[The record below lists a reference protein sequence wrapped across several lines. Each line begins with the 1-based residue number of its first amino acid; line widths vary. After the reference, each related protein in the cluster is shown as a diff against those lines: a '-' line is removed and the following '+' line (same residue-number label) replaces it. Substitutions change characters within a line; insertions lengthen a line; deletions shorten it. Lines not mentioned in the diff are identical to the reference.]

1 MFNKKNT
8 ANKDL
13 AHHLKK
19 FFGFDRFRKYQ
30 KEIIENVLQG
40 KDTLVLMPT
49 GGGKS
54 LCFQLPAMLMP
65 GITLV
70 ISPLLS
76 LMEDQVS
83 SLQQNGIPAASI
95 NSNNSETENE
105 RIRRA
110 SIMGEI
116 KLLYI
121 SPEKAISEIDYLLQ
135 EVKVSCIAID
145 EAHCISQ
152 WGHDFRPEY
161 TKLHQLHSNF
171 PNTPIIALTAT
182 ADNITRQDIVNQLKL
197 KQPKVFI
204 SSFDRPNL
212 SLKVVRE
219 SDTKEKDKKLLTFIR
234 ERAESSGIVYC
245 LSRKKTEQVAKLLER
260 AGFIAEAY
268 HAGLPPRERQA
279 IQQRFIIDETPIICA
294 TIAFGMGI
302 DKSNVRW
309 VIHYNLPK
317 SIENYYQEIGR
328 AGRDGLKSDTI
339 LFYSIQDVILLNKF
353 ATNSNNNELN
363 FEKLNRMQ
371 EYAEA
376 EICRRRILL
385 NYFGEHSFVN
395 CGNCDTCLNPP
406 QKIEG
411 SIFVQMALSAIAR
424 TEETIDIKDLIDILT
439 GNLTNSLKNKQYH
452 ELKTFGVGR
461 NVPARDWQ
469 DYLIQMIQLGFIEV
483 KYNEK
488 NRLRITP
495 LGLDVLFG
503 RKKTNL
509 IALSPQSKATH
520 TPQGVER
527 SIPDPIDHKLAK
539 ELITLRKTLGT
550 KENVPPYLIVSD
562 KVLRNI
568 ALAQPITE
576 EAFGLIDG
584 ISDVK
589 KKKYA
594 KVFINFIKNR
604 KK

>member
-19 FFGFDRFRKYQ
+19 YFGFDRFRKYQ

-376 EICRRRILL
+376 EICRRSILL

>member
-19 FFGFDRFRKYQ
+19 YFGFDRFRKYQ

>member
-1 MFNKKNT
+1 
-8 ANKDL
+8 
-13 AHHLKK
+13 
-19 FFGFDRFRKYQ
+19 
-30 KEIIENVLQG
+30 
-40 KDTLVLMPT
+40 
-49 GGGKS
+49 
-54 LCFQLPAMLMP
+54 
-65 GITLV
+65 
-70 ISPLLS
+70 
-76 LMEDQVS
+76 
-83 SLQQNGIPAASI
+83 
-95 NSNNSETENE
+95 
-105 RIRRA
+105 
-110 SIMGEI
+110 
-116 KLLYI
+116 
-121 SPEKAISEIDYLLQ
+121 
-135 EVKVSCIAID
+135 
-145 EAHCISQ
+145 
-152 WGHDFRPEY
+152 
-161 TKLHQLHSNF
+161 
-171 PNTPIIALTAT
+171 
-182 ADNITRQDIVNQLKL
+182 
-197 KQPKVFI
+197 
-204 SSFDRPNL
+204 
-212 SLKVVRE
+212 
-219 SDTKEKDKKLLTFIR
+219 
-234 ERAESSGIVYC
+234 
-245 LSRKKTEQVAKLLER
+245 
-260 AGFIAEAY
+260 
-268 HAGLPPRERQA
+268 
-279 IQQRFIIDETPIICA
+279 
-294 TIAFGMGI
+294 MGI